1 MGAETSFVMGAETRG
16 GVNRLIMW
24 ILGNFGDKT
33 DKKKLQLWL
42 QFEENCDI
50 VVGMEA
56 LLAQLSV

>member
-1 MGAETSFVMGAETRG
+1 MGAETRG

-42 QFEENCDI
+42 QFEGNCDI
-50 VVGMEA
+50 VVGMEG
-56 LLAQLSV
+56 LLVQLSV